1 MKLHLGRLDKLTQNW
16 GSSGKHPTRKLR
28 RTHVSPETILWWHM
42 WRPEK
47 SPREWK
53 LWKQKVAHNAWLV
66 REEARAEGV
75 DLPEESGIWHASEY
89 ATRSN
94 FTPSPQRLLSEGC

>member
-28 RTHVSPETILWWHM
+28 RTHVSSKTILWWHM
-42 WRPEK
+42 WRPAK

-53 LWKQKVAHNAWLV
+53 LWKKREARLQFEI
-66 REEARAEGV
+66 REEARFEGV
-75 DLPEESGIWHASEY
+75 ELPEEFGVWDASEY

-94 FTPSPQRLLSEGC
+94 FTPILLSGGC